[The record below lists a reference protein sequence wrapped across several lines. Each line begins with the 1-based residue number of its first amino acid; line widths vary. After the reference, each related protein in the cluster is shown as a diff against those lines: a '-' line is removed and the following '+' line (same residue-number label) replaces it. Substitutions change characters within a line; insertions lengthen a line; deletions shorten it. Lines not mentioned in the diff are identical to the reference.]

1 MSKILLSFVIL
12 LGLITNKDEWL
23 TQHFL
28 EIYQKV
34 PQLKAIID
42 SPSLSSDYRLQL
54 LVREVEIDDQKKTV
68 KFKRHTYRA
77 DHEYFY
83 PASAIK
89 TFASISAMLKLQ
101 RINQEQKQNQ
111 KPIFSI
117 DDPIGLCKSSQKCE
131 TLDSSHMILG
141 KVTILH
147 EIKKMQLIS
156 SNEAFNHLYNLS
168 GYQFLHERL
177 NPVFPSL
184 RINHRLNTF
193 EPRSESIKT
202 PISQLFGKGK
212 IPYIVPNE
220 TGDLQNYQ
228 PYMGYATKN
237 FKMGKDYYNPRTKKH
252 ETEFNFEEKNGV
264 SFEDFQKLSIGIFFF
279 DLKQKDYHFE
289 DELISQNDFNVL
301 FELMAQTDLRDP
313 KELKKEKKDQN
324 TKHHLLQLKEIMQTD
339 PLKSENPKFSDPAL
353 SENRFKPM
361 LQGILSQIGADQRSK
376 LTYFNKAG
384 KALGSHMDN
393 AVLVYEMP
401 KKKKIILVTVGI
413 FVSPDGT
420 INGDDYP
427 YGRYS
432 GPLFKA
438 TGEAIGRYFKEKK

>member
-1 MSKILLSFVIL
+1 MSNILLSFVIL
-12 LGLITNKDEWL
+12 LGLTTQKDEWL
-23 TQHFL
+23 EQNFL
-28 EIYQKV
+28 EIYQKIH
-34 PQLKAIID
+34 QLKAILD

-68 KFKRHTYRA
+68 RFKRHSYRA

-101 RINQEQKQNQ
+101 TINQTQKQNQ
-111 KPIFSI
+111 KPIFGI
-117 DDPIGLCKSSQKCE
+117 DDPIALCKSSQKCE
-131 TLDSSHMILG
+131 TLDSSNIGLG

-193 EPRSESIKT
+193 EPRSESVKT
-202 PISQLFGKGK
+202 PMSQLFGKGK
-212 IPYIVPNE
+212 TPYIVPNE

-237 FKMGKDYYNPRTKKH
+237 FKMGKDYYNPRTKQR

-279 DLKQKDYHFE
+279 DLKQKAYVFE
-289 DELISQNDFNVL
+289 DELISQNDFNAL
-301 FELMAQTDLRDP
+301 FDLMAQTDLRDQ
-313 KELKKEKKDQN
+313 KTLKKDQN
-324 TKHHLLQLKEIMQTD
+324 PKHHLLQLKEIMQTD

-361 LQGILSQIGADQRSK
+361 IQGILSQIGGDQRSK
-376 LTYFNKAG
+376 LIYFNKAG

-393 AVLVYEMP
+393 AVIVYEMP
-401 KKKKIILVTVGI
+401 KKKKKKIIMVTVGI

-438 TGEAIGRYFKEKK
+438 TGEAIGRYFKENK